1 MLKSFTDNHA
11 KVLKWLPAILTMIA
25 IFILSST
32 PAEELNQITE
42 PTFTTANQVTAHY
55 ALVTLDWY
63 KVGHIIG
70 YALLGM
76 LLLTAFKLYV
86 RRPFLATILVT
97 ALYASSDEFHQ
108 RFVAGRHSSFDDVLL
123 DLFAAI
129 IAILIFQLY
138 LSLKNKTPHQI

>member
-1 MLKSFTDNHA
+1 MLKSFTDNQA
-11 KVLKWLPAILTMIA
+11 RILKWLPAILTMIA

-42 PTFTTANQVTAHY
+42 PSFSAANQVTAHY
-55 ALVTLDWY
+55 VLVTLDWY

-76 LLLTAFKLYV
+76 SLLTAFKLSV
-86 RRPFLATILVT
+86 GRPFLATLLVT
-97 ALYASSDEFHQ
+97 ATYASSDEFHQ
-108 RFVAGRHSSFDDVLL
+108 RFVLGRHSSFQDVLL

-129 IAILIFQLY
+129 VAILIYQLY
-138 LSLKNKTPHQI
+138 VSLRNKTPHEA